1 MFNLRLHYME
11 AKQIKFPRFP
21 ELIIHEDDDLIIL
34 NKPPHISSLDERTGE
49 GPSIVSMA
57 KKYCATASLCHRLD
71 KETSGVLIIAKNQE
85 TYREIAI
92 QLENRNVGKLYHAVV
107 ADHAEFNETE
117 VKLPLHTNS
126 KGIAVIDYG
135 RGKEAVTIFH
145 SLKYFGHFT
154 LVGCQPL
161 TGRLH
166 QIRVHLASQNFP
178 IVGDELYGGKK
189 PMLSSVKRKFKT
201 GKWSNEEPMMKRVAL
216 HAYQIHFELKGE
228 EKLFTAPYPKDFEVF
243 LKLLEKYDSVD

>member
-1 MFNLRLHYME
+1 ME
-11 AKQIKFPRFP
+11 AKPIKISRFP
-21 ELIIHEDDDLIIL
+21 EIIIHEDDDLIII
-34 NKPPHISSLDERTGE
+34 NKPAFISSLDERNAE
-49 GPSIVSMA
+49 SASIVSMA

-85 TYREIAI
+85 AYREIAI

-107 ADHAEFNETE
+107 ADHAEFNELE
-117 VKLPLHTNS
+117 VKLPLHTTA
-126 KGIAVIDYG
+126 KGVAVVDYNK
-135 RGKEAVTIFH
+135 GKEAFTIFQ
-145 SLKYFGHFT
+145 SLKFFGHFT

-161 TGRLH
+161 SGRLH

-189 PMLSSVKRKFKT
+189 PMLSSIKRKFKV

-228 EKLFTAPYPKDFEVF
+228 EHIYTAPYPKDFDVF
-243 LKLLEKYDSVD
+243 LKLLEKYDSVE